1 MSGGKD
7 LMSQIPARK
16 KRQGDQRRQGQ
27 EGSNGLL
34 LVAKIMHLLSTPGVS
49 NVFYNEPDFKYFRLL
64 GSFGFCHD
72 NSTLTLGCKS
82 SQYVNQ

>member
-1 MSGGKD
+1 MSGEKD
-7 LMSQIPARK
+7 LTSQITARK
-16 KRQGDQRRQGQ
+16 KGQGDQRRQGQ

-34 LVAKIMHLLSTPGVS
+34 LVAEIMHLLSTPGVS
-49 NVFYNEPDFKYFRLL
+49 NVFYNGPDFKYFRLS

-72 NSTLTLGCKS
+72 NSILTLGCKS